1 MPVLLQLPIF
11 CDLGEWRILFYF
23 YLLFHYGS
31 YSSPYSNVLLTD
43 EVDTM
48 HRYSRCN
55 YLIVSEIQVR
65 KDETQKDLKRS
76 FVKQMLKYLG
86 IPKENFRLWVREGTQ
101 ESIALRFRLY
111 QFPWDLNYSFK
122 IFTDGE
128 QDQATARRQRRMLII
143 AWLNSVMLASMAM

>member
-1 MPVLLQLPIF
+1 MPVFLQLPIF

-76 FVKQMLKYLG
+76 FVKQMLKDLG
-86 IPKENFRLWVREGTQ
+86 IPKENFRL
-101 ESIALRFRLY
+101 
-111 QFPWDLNYSFK
+111 
-122 IFTDGE
+122 
-128 QDQATARRQRRMLII
+128 
-143 AWLNSVMLASMAM
+143 